1 MRNFVQLSLLVL
13 VFSTA
18 VSAQSNYASLSGTVS
33 DPQQKVLAGCNV
45 QLAANSTGASR
56 QAVTNDEGVF
66 QINGLLPGD
75 YNLTVQS
82 PGFATSTQKLTLE
95 VGQSMN
101 LDLSLKV
108 ATVNMVVDVN
118 AGAISVLKTTDASV
132 GEVIEPTAV
141 ANLPLNGRMLIDL
154 VLTVP
159 GAHESH
165 GAQAGDMSPLY
176 WRPGQRSAVSIGGN
190 RPNANYFLLDGATN
204 TDPTFNTL
212 NFSPSPD
219 SVQEFKVQTGS

>member
-1 MRNFVQLSLLVL
+1 MRNFVHLSLLVL
-13 VFSTA
+13 ALSTA
-18 VSAQSNYASLSGTVS
+18 VNAQSNYASLSGTVF

-45 QLAANSTGASR
+45 QLASNSTGASR
-56 QAVTNDEGVF
+56 VAATNEAGVF
-66 QINGLLPGD
+66 QITGLLPGD
-75 YNLTVQS
+75 YNLTVQA
-82 PGFATSTQKLTLE
+82 PGFATINQNLTLE

-101 LDLSLKV
+101 LDLSLKL
-108 ATVNMVVDVN
+108 ASVNTVVDVKADTIN
-118 AGAISVLKTTDASV
+118 VLKTTDASV
-132 GEVIEPTAV
+132 GEVVEPTAV

-176 WRPGQRSAVSIGGN
+176 WRPGQRSAVSISGN

-204 TDPTFNTL
+204 TD
-212 NFSPSPD
+212 
-219 SVQEFKVQTGS
+219 